1 MGNDIFDQNLE
12 EKIEEKIN
20 LKSIKD
26 ITLANGERMLIMYEG
41 NSYEPIVIHIN
52 YDMKLLDEIA
62 ERMRDNPNYQSGDP
76 TENTRAILA
85 EIAKEQNSY
94 ETVVPLDRDHIVTAL
109 STITDEEKLA
119 RLRELISKA
128 YKKNEELPEY
138 EKFTYIDITQEFII
152 SNSGKVL
159 EAKVNEQGDLVVQ
172 SPEEAAEYKDED
184 VDPGSMEGETLVTSL
199 APDSTGLNSEDYT
212 EDEIEDVYEE
222 VFSKGGV
229 PDNLKADIIKKLKDI
244 ASNPELLENS
254 TVIPTA
260 QKDWFYSAYGRLEEI
275 KSKRAVKTMTL
286 ENKEA
291 GISSYVYIA
300 LVVLVIVFAIF
311 MFIIFRR

>member
-1 MGNDIFDQNLE
+1 
-12 EKIEEKIN
+12 
-20 LKSIKD
+20 
-26 ITLANGERMLIMYEG
+26 
-41 NSYEPIVIHIN
+41 
-52 YDMKLLDEIA
+52 
-62 ERMRDNPNYQSGDP
+62 
-76 TENTRAILA
+76 
-85 EIAKEQNSY
+85 
-94 ETVVPLDRDHIVTAL
+94 
-109 STITDEEKLA
+109 
-119 RLRELISKA
+119 
-128 YKKNEELPEY
+128 
-138 EKFTYIDITQEFII
+138 
-152 SNSGKVL
+152 
-159 EAKVNEQGDLVVQ
+159 
-172 SPEEAAEYKDED
+172 
-184 VDPGSMEGETLVTSL
+184 MEGETLVTSL